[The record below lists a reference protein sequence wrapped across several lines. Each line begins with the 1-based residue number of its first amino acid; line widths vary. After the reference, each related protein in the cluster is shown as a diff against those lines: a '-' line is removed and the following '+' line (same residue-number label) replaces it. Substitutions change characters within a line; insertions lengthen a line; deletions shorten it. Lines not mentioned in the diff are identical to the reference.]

1 MPRIPCPSEA
11 WDRYYADMDAS
22 EVADINYGVL
32 QRVYELSRNHGGR
45 RRGPGREVNWTGK
58 DSDLYPEGE
67 WWVADVNVSA
77 EDTMVVTVHG
87 AKGFGY
93 PTELHGDAAHALV
106 SDAAGECGCAD
117 ADGWDFGIELECTV
131 VLEPDVWDL
140 PDDEMKEN
148 LAVRA
153 FDAARLECS
162 DVQDNWKSVHEALDR
177 LFEESE

>member
-1 MPRIPCPSEA
+1 
-11 WDRYYADMDAS
+11 
-22 EVADINYGVL
+22 
-32 QRVYELSRNHGGR
+32 
-45 RRGPGREVNWTGK
+45 
-58 DSDLYPEGE
+58 
-67 WWVADVNVSA
+67 
-77 EDTMVVTVHG
+77 
-87 AKGFGY
+87 
-93 PTELHGDAAHALV
+93 
-106 SDAAGECGCAD
+106 
-117 ADGWDFGIELECTV
+117 

>member
-77 EDTMVVTVHG
+77 EDTMVVTDG
-87 AKGFGY
+87 TSASSSNARSCWSQTSGTC
-93 PTELHGDAAHALV
+93 PT
-106 SDAAGECGCAD
+106 
-117 ADGWDFGIELECTV
+117 T
-131 VLEPDVWDL
+131 
-140 PDDEMKEN
+140 
-148 LAVRA
+148 R
-153 FDAARLECS
+153 
-162 DVQDNWKSVHEALDR
+162 
-177 LFEESE
+177 